1 MPVSRAVQDLA
12 VGVLAGR
19 VPAVA
24 RAITWAE
31 GGDPRF
37 HELLTLVFPR
47 TGGARVTGLTG
58 SPGAGKST
66 LTAALARKARALG
79 RKVGIVAV
87 DPSSPFSGGAILGDR
102 IRMQDLYTDPGV
114 LIRSMAT
121 RGHLGGL
128 ARASADAVDVLDAAG
143 YDEIIVETV
152 GVGQDEVEVFRLAE
166 SCVVV
171 LTPGMGDDIQAIK
184 AGLMEVADLFVVNK
198 ADRDGADRVVQ
209 EIRQMLELGEHGA
222 WLPPVVKTVAT
233 SGAGLD
239 ELAAK
244 IAQHRA
250 FLDGPQGAAR
260 KRERTRM
267 RIESLVKEDFLRR
280 VESLR
285 GDKGALEESAARV
298 EGREEDPISA
308 ARGLV
313 PRIEGAAGAAAGT
326 GHHPSSPSKKS
337 PSDAPVASRPL
348 SSAAENMLSYSPSK
362 KSSSPVPSLVSRI
375 SHLGISVPS
384 LEKSGAFW
392 DLLGLLEEHREE
404 VPSQRVVTSFRAVGE
419 SHLELLESTSPDGPI
434 AKALATRGPGI
445 HHLCL
450 EVVDVRA
457 ALARLKAAGVRL
469 VNEEPFD
476 GAHDCLVAFV
486 HPSATGGILLELS
499 EKKTKKR

>member
-1 MPVSRAVQDLA
+1 MPIPGAVQDLA
-12 VGVLAGR
+12 EGVLAGR

-31 GGDPRF
+31 AGDSRF
-37 HELLTLVFPR
+37 HSLLALVFPR

-66 LTAALARKARALG
+66 LTAALARRARALG
-79 RKVGIVAV
+79 RTVGIVAV

-128 ARASADAVDVLDAAG
+128 ARATADAVDVLDAAG
-143 YDEIIVETV
+143 YDEILVETV

-209 EIRQMLELGEHGA
+209 EILQMLELGEHGA
-222 WLPPVVKTVAT
+222 WIPPVVKTVAT
-233 SGAGLD
+233 TGAGLD
-239 ELAAK
+239 ELAARL
-244 IAQHRA
+244 AEHRA

-260 KRERTRM
+260 KRERTKM
-267 RIESLVKEDFLRR
+267 RIEGLVREEILRR
-280 VESLR
+280 LETLK
-285 GDKGALEESAARV
+285 GDRGALEESAARV
-298 EGREEDPISA
+298 ESRHEDPVSA
-308 ARGLV
+308 ARALASRVERGS
-313 PRIEGAAGAAAGT
+313 AGSE
-326 GHHPSSPSKKS
+326 PSSPSKKS
-337 PSDAPVASRPL
+337 PVPNSPVP
-348 SSAAENMLSYSPSK
+348 K
-362 KSSSPVPSLVSRI
+362 SPVPSLVSRI
-375 SHLGISVPS
+375 SHLGISVKS
-384 LEKSGAFW
+384 LAESGAFW
-392 DLLGLLEEHREE
+392 DLLGLVEEHREE
-404 VPSQRVVTSFRAVGE
+404 VASQNVVTSFRAVGE
-419 SHLELLESTSPDGPI
+419 AHLELLESTSPDGPI
-434 AKALATRGPGI
+434 GKALEKRGPGI

-450 EVVDVRA
+450 DVHDIDA
-457 ALARLKAAGVRL
+457 VLVRLREAGVKL
-469 VNEEPFD
+469 INETPVA
-476 GAHDCLVAFV
+476 GAGGCRVAFV

-499 EKKTKKR
+499 EKKAGTG

>member
-1 MPVSRAVQDLA
+1 MPAPANAAALA
-12 VGVLAGR
+12 EGVLAGR
-19 VPAVA
+19 VPDVA
-24 RAITWAE
+24 RAISWAE
-31 GGDPRF
+31 GADPRF
-37 HELLTLVFPR
+37 AELLSLLFSR
-47 TGGARVTGLTG
+47 TGRARVTGLTG

-66 LTAALARKARALG
+66 LTAALARRARARDL
-79 RKVGIVAV
+79 RVGIVAV

-143 YDEIIVETV
+143 FEEVFVETV

-209 EIRQMLELGEHGA
+209 EILQMLELGEHGA

-233 SGAGLD
+233 TGAGLD
-239 ELAAK
+239 ELVLKLAE
-244 IAQHRA
+244 HRA
-250 FLDGPQGAAR
+250 FLDGPHGAAR
-260 KRERTRM
+260 RRDRTVK
-267 RIESLVKEDFLRR
+267 RIEGLVREDFLRR
-280 VESLR
+280 VERLR
-285 GDKGALEESAARV
+285 GDRGALDEAATRV
-298 EGREEDPISA
+298 EGRREDPISA
-308 ARGLV
+308 AAGLV
-313 PRIEGAAGAAAGT
+313 ARLRQETSGAP
-326 GHHPSSPSKKS
+326 PSSPSKKI
-337 PSDAPVASRPL
+337 
-348 SSAAENMLSYSPSK
+348 
-362 KSSSPVPSLVSRI
+362 SSSSSVLKI

-384 LEKSGAFW
+384 LEQGGAFW

-404 VPSQRVVTSFRAVGE
+404 VASQHVVTSFRAVGE
-419 SHLELLESTSPDGPI
+419 SHLELLEPTSPESPI

-450 EVVDVRA
+450 EVTDLRA
-457 ALARLKAAGVRL
+457 ALRRLKAAGVRL

-476 GAHDCLVAFV
+476 GAHGCLVAFV
-486 HPSATGGILLELS
+486 HPSATGGVLLELS
-499 EKKTKKR
+499 EKLKPA

>member
-1 MPVSRAVQDLA
+1 MPVSGAVQDLA
-12 VGVLAGR
+12 EGVLAGR

-31 GGDPRF
+31 SGDPRF
-37 HELLTLVFPR
+37 RELLALVFPR

-79 RKVGIVAV
+79 RRVGIVAV

-128 ARASADAVDVLDAAG
+128 ARATADAVDVLDAAG
-143 YDEIIVETV
+143 YDEILVETV
-152 GVGQDEVEVFRLAE
+152 GVGQDEVEVFRLAQT
-166 SCVVV
+166 CVVV

-209 EIRQMLELGEHGA
+209 EILQMLELGEHGA
-222 WLPPVVKTVAT
+222 WVPPVVKTVAT
-233 SGAGLD
+233 TGAGLD

-244 IAQHRA
+244 IAEHRS
-250 FLDGPQGAAR
+250 FLDGPQGARR
-260 KRERTRM
+260 KRERTKM
-267 RIESLVKEDFLRR
+267 RIEGLVRE
-280 VESLR
+280 EILR
-285 GDKGALEESAARV
+285 GLENLKGDRGALEESAARV
-298 EGREEDPISA
+298 EGRQEDPVSA
-308 ARGLV
+308 ARALAN
-313 PRIEGAAGAAAGT
+313 RIDQGTAGAT
-326 GHHPSSPSKKS
+326 PDLPSKKS
-337 PSDAPVASRPL
+337 PVPKSPVVSPVP
-348 SSAAENMLSYSPSK
+348 SPSSPSRD
-362 KSSSPVPSLVSRI
+362 SSSPVPSLVSRI

-384 LEKSGAFW
+384 LEKGGAFW
-392 DLLGLLEEHREE
+392 DLLGLVEEHRED
-404 VPSQRVVTSFRAVGE
+404 VASQKVVTSFRAVGE

-450 EVVDVRA
+450 EVTDVNA
-457 ALARLKAAGVRL
+457 VLARLKAAGVRL

-499 EKKTKKR
+499 EKKTKTG

>member
-1 MPVSRAVQDLA
+1 MPPPETSAALA
-12 VGVLAGR
+12 EGVLAGR

-24 RAITWAE
+24 RAISWAE
-31 GGDPRF
+31 RGDERF
-37 HELLTLVFPR
+37 PDLLTAVFSA
-47 TGGARVTGLTG
+47 TGRARVTGLTG

-66 LTAALARKARALG
+66 LTAALARRARARG

-128 ARASADAVDVLDAAG
+128 ARASADAVDILDAAG
-143 YDEIIVETV
+143 FDEVLVETV

-198 ADRDGADRVVQ
+198 SDRDGADRVVL
-209 EIRQMLELGEHGA
+209 EILQMLELGEHGA
-222 WLPPVVKTVAT
+222 WIPPVVKTVAT
-233 SGAGLD
+233 TGAGLA
-239 ELAAK
+239 ELEAK
-244 IAQHRA
+244 LGEHRA
-250 FLDGPQGAAR
+250 FLDGSEGAR
-260 KRERTRM
+260 RRTERTRI
-267 RIESLVKEDFLRR
+267 RIEGLVREDFLRR
-280 VESLR
+280 VKSLG
-285 GDKGALEESAARV
+285 GDHGALDEAASRV
-298 EGREEDPISA
+298 QGRSEDPITA

-313 PRIEGAAGAAAGT
+313 SRIDRGAAVAS
-326 GHHPSSPSKKS
+326 PRLSSPS
-337 PSDAPVASRPL
+337 
-348 SSAAENMLSYSPSK
+348 E
-362 KSSSPVPSLVSRI
+362 KSSSSSLVSKI
-375 SHLGISVPS
+375 SHLGISAPS
-384 LEKSGAFW
+384 LEQGGRFW
-392 DLLGLLEEHREE
+392 DLLGLVEEHREE
-404 VPSQRVVTSFRAVGE
+404 VPSQKVVTSFRAVGD
-419 SHLELLESTSPDGPI
+419 SHLELLEPTAPDSPIG
-434 AKALATRGPGI
+434 KALATRGPGI

-450 EVVDVRA
+450 EVTDVRA

-469 VNEEPFD
+469 VNDEPFD

-499 EKKTKKR
+499 EKKR